1 MAKSRKKPT
10 KPAHIWI
17 SVGVLVAC
25 IGGLFLFAIARP
37 SVSPDGIDVQLAL
50 TVTPTPTPS
59 PSPTPSPTPVPTP
72 SPTPSPTPLPTPTPT
87 PVPTPTP
94 TAVAVELP
102 YLIEVN
108 KTAQVVTIYTLDEN
122 GQYTIPV
129 KYMICS
135 TGYKDSKFPDGLY
148 PLKERYEWRYMLDGT
163 YGKYATR
170 ISGHILFH
178 SVPFESKDSNDMFWS
193 KYEELGENESGGCIR
208 LLAKDAKWIQDNCP
222 EGTPV
227 RSIKGE
233 EMPEIKQ
240 QLLDAIPEL
249 VKGYGWDPTDP
260 DPENPIYYAEPDAT
274 PMPTRVPWVTP
285 DPAHFDRSRELD

>member
-1 MAKSRKKPT
+1 M
-10 KPAHIWI
+10 
-17 SVGVLVAC
+17 
-25 IGGLFLFAIARP
+25 
-37 SVSPDGIDVQLAL
+37 
-50 TVTPTPTPS
+50 
-59 PSPTPSPTPVPTP
+59 
-72 SPTPSPTPLPTPTPT
+72 
-87 PVPTPTP
+87 
-94 TAVAVELP
+94 
-102 YLIEVN
+102 IEVN

-122 GQYTIPV
+122 GRYTIPV

-135 TGYKDSKFPDGLY
+135 TGYKDSKFPVGLY
-148 PLKERYEWRYMLDGT
+148 PLKERYDWRYMLDGT

-178 SVPFESKDSNDMFWS
+178 TVPFETKDSNDMYWS
-193 KYEELGENESGGCIR
+193 KYAELGENTSGGCIR

-260 DPENPIYYAEPDAT
+260 DPENPIYYEEPDAT

-285 DPAHFDRSRELD
+285 DPAEFEWSRELD